1 MTPTPDPTTAP
12 PDDHRCHRQFE
23 RGRSRKK
30 ILAVCEH
37 VATVRRVDG
46 RLLFSPRRESEPV
59 ASARTFAMA
68 ACHAV
73 GVPLVHTA
81 LAFRR
86 QWQTIYSAE
95 NQCACRYRNSA
106 TFRAEWDTLVS
117 TLTKDKA

>member
-1 MTPTPDPTTAP
+1 MPPTPTPEQ
-12 PDDHRCHRQFE
+12 PDDHRCIPRFE

-30 ILAVCEH
+30 IHAVVEA
-37 VATVRRVDG
+37 VAAVRAVDAK
-46 RLLFSPRRESEPV
+46 LMMSIYRESEPV

-86 QWQTIYSAE
+86 QWQTVYCAE
-95 NQCACRYRNSA
+95 TQCSNRYRNSA
-106 TFRAEWDTLVS
+106 KFRAEWDTLVS
-117 TLTKDKA
+117 TITQDPTQ